1 MFDELGFDLLSS
13 ANEMHKGRNDSM
25 RLNNSKFERKIVTNA
40 KNKEKQHD
48 DCLC

>member
-1 MFDELGFDLLSS
+1 MFEELGFDLLSS

-40 KNKEKQHD
+40 KNKEKQYD